1 MDMQTMNYNVCNKL
15 DCNAGSI
22 SNVNIGSA
30 AINGLEAIH
39 DELLLQLDHH
49 VTLEDNPERLVLDD
63 SMAQSTGSGVNGI
76 IIAGVSDNIEASITT
91 TNGISAK
98 TNATVCKTLAVL
110 LPIGITTPAIIN
122 GISSST

>member
-1 MDMQTMNYNVCNKL
+1 
-15 DCNAGSI
+15 
-22 SNVNIGSA
+22 
-30 AINGLEAIH
+30 
-39 DELLLQLDHH
+39 
-49 VTLEDNPERLVLDD
+49 
-63 SMAQSTGSGVNGI
+63 MAQSTGSGVNGI
-76 IIAGVSDNIEASITT
+76 IITGVSDDIEASITT